1 MNLFDTTQLALEG
14 AMHGAS
20 RRHEVLAA
28 NVANVNTPGYK
39 RRDVDFHSALSG
51 ALEAAQ
57 AGDSARDRL
66 ASAANIAEQVDAGMT
81 QRVDGNGVD
90 IDTESAEL
98 AKNGLEY
105 DAMVQV
111 AKGRMDILRS
121 AMGVG

>member
-1 MNLFDTTQLALEG
+1 VNLFDTTQLALEG

-28 NVANVNTPGYK
+28 NISNVNTPGYQ
-39 RRDVDFHSALSG
+39 RRDVDFHSALSS

-57 AGDSARDRL
+57 DSGSARDRL
-66 ASAANIAEQVDAGMT
+66 ASVSTIAEQVDAGIT